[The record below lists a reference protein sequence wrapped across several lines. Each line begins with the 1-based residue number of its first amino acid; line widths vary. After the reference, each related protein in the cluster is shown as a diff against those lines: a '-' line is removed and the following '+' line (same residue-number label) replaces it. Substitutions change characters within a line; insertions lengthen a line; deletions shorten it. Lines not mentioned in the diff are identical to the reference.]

1 MRILTIHFT
10 LALLGGLLLA
20 GCAADGGSRSADEDD
35 GAGDAP
41 RLYGELN
48 TSIDYVETR

>member
-1 MRILTIHFT
+1 MRILTIHFA

-20 GCAADGGSRSADEDD
+20 GCAADRGSRSADEDA
-35 GAGDAP
+35 GAGDGP